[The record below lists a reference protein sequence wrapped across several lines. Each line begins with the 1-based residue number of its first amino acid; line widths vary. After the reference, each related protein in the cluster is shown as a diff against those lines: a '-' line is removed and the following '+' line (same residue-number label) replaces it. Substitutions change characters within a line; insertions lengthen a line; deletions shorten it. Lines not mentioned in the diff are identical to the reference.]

1 MATNQTTVTV
11 SRETTYVL
19 PISYASL
26 TMVSGVDPQ
35 EQLLIFRN
43 NIDEVSGLTLSLQEY
58 RGLGQIASDWLT
70 LDEINKTITAI
81 TIPPGAVFTRDN
93 GTTTPYPALQSGESI
108 SVRRV
113 NIVAEPYVTWTT
125 GSRITADQLNLNT
138 NHLLGLIQELKVASE
153 NALLRTDTDAVLNPL
168 KENLNAG
175 SFKIENLATPT
186 ASQDAATKAYVD
198 SAINTAVTSKL
209 GAVGGIATLDFQ
221 GKLLTTQRPTSL
233 GVLPSSFFAIASA
246 PVRSTGGSGLFLYGS
261 LWFNTTVGKLYVYIP
276 DDNFP
281 IQDPATDGEIGYWVD
296 VAAPAQ

>member
-43 NIDEVSGLTLSLQEY
+43 NIDEVSGLTLSLREY
-58 RGLGQIASDWLT
+58 RGLGQIASEWLT

-81 TIPPGAVFTRDN
+81 NIPPSAVFVRDN
-93 GTTTPYPALQSGESI
+93 GTTISYPALQAGESI
-108 SVRRV
+108 SVKRV
-113 NIVAEPYVTWTT
+113 NIVSEPYVTWTT

-153 NALLRTDTDAVLNPL
+153 NSILRTDTDAVLNPL
-168 KENLNAG
+168 KETLNANL
-175 SFKIENLATPT
+175 FKIENLATPT

-198 SAINTAVTSKL
+198 SAINTAVTLKL
-209 GAVGGIATLDFQ
+209 GAVNGIATLDSLA
-221 GKLLTTQRPTSL
+221 KLTVSQRPGQQGT
-233 GVLPSSFFAIASA
+233 LPSSFFHFPAA
-246 PVRSTGGSGLFLYGS
+246 PIRSSIQQGLFLYGS
-261 LWFNTTVGKLYVYIP
+261 LWFNTTLGKLYVYIP

-281 IQDPATDGEIGYWVD
+281 VQDPSTDGEIGYWVD
-296 VAAPAQ
+296 VSAPAQ